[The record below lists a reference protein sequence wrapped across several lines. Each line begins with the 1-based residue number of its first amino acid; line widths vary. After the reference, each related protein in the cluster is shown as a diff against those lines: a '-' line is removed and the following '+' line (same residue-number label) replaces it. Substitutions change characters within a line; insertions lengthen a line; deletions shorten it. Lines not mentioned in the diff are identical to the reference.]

1 MAAARRRRLRR
12 TTIATLTLAVLV
24 LLPSAGA
31 TPLSPGQNSDDAEL
45 TLTSI
50 TPVVEDEGAVTVQG
64 RLTNTGSTPLSAPD
78 VDLVPRT
85 ASDKRSDIATWAED
99 DSPIEGVSADNVA
112 LDDIA
117 PGASATF
124 TLATDAETLAPDTAA
139 GAAWVSVQTDATAV
153 HTFVGVNRGPK
164 EYEPL
169 EVVWGIPLLL
179 PNNRRLYQEPSR
191 ARASAWEEAVGE
203 DSRLARLTE
212 EAPDTDEAWLLD
224 PSVVTIPPEP
234 EPGTDE
240 DLATVMDAEREV
252 RSERASALRERM
264 VGEHTVVL
272 PDADADVAAG
282 ADSSAVGD
290 LVRPRIERGSSLA
303 QRFEAHDDVMWPA
316 DGLVTKRRAD
326 ALGRLQPGSGSPTLL
341 TQSSALA
348 PGGFTPTG
356 AARTTG
362 GTPLLVS
369 DTQLSSLVGDLSAE
383 SDVTLARQR
392 LVAET
397 SAVLAE
403 RPGTPRTLFVVPD
416 RSRQPS
422 PEAYAALRA
431 ASADI
436 PWLAKGDTGQLLA
449 EPEEADTDQVP
460 RTRGQLANSPTAK
473 ATRGPVLSPARAARI
488 EEDEESASTFAAVR
502 SDGTTWRR
510 SADASLAQLTSTRW
524 RATPFAFIDLHATL
538 TKAVTLSRDDLQVSS
553 GDVNFFADSGR
564 LQITIVNNSDVELSN
579 LSVDL
584 ASDNPSFRIDDPPDP
599 VTVGPGGRQTVTVE
613 ATALAAGQAPVH
625 VLVTTPAGEELT
637 HPATLEVRMR
647 PTGSAIYWVIGGTA
661 AVLLAAGTW
670 RSVRRPRTQTVTEDD
685 A

>member
-1 MAAARRRRLRR
+1 MAAARRRRLRHA
-12 TTIATLTLAVLV
+12 TVATLTLAVLV

-31 TPLSPGQNSDDAEL
+31 TPLSPGEDSDDAEL
-45 TLTSI
+45 TLTSV
-50 TPVVEDEGAVTVQG
+50 TPVVDEESAVTIQG
-64 RLTNTGSTPLSAPD
+64 RLTNTGSTPLPTAE

-85 ASDKRSDIATWAED
+85 APDKRSEIATWAED

-112 LDDIA
+112 LEDIP
-117 PGASATF
+117 PGESATF
-124 TLATDAETLAPDTAA
+124 TLETDAETLAPDTTA
-139 GAAWVSVQTDATAV
+139 GAAWVSVQTEATAV
-153 HTFVGVNRGPK
+153 HTFVGVQQGPK

-169 EVVWGIPLLL
+169 EMVWGIPLLL
-179 PNNRRLYQEPSR
+179 PGNRRLYQEPSG
-191 ARASAWEEAVGE
+191 ARASAWTEAVGE

-212 EAPDTDEAWLLD
+212 EAPDTDEMWLLD

-234 EPGTDE
+234 EPGMDE
-240 DLATVMDAEREV
+240 DLATAMDTEREV
-252 RSERASALRERM
+252 RSERANALRERM
-264 VGEHTVVL
+264 VGERTIVL

-290 LVRPRIERGSSLA
+290 LVQPRIDRAGKLA
-303 QRFEAHDDVMWPA
+303 ERFEAHDDVMWPA

-326 ALGRLQPGSGSPTLL
+326 GLARLQPGSGSPTLL

-356 AARTTG
+356 SARTTG

-369 DTQLSSLVGDLSAE
+369 DTHLASLVGDLDRE

-397 SAVLAE
+397 AAVLSE

-416 RSRQPS
+416 RTKQPS
-422 PEAYAALRA
+422 PEAYAALRE

-436 PWLAKGDTGQLLA
+436 PWLEKGDTGQLLSEPA
-449 EPEEADTDQVP
+449 EAPTDQVP
-460 RTRGQLANSPTAK
+460 RTREQLASSPTAK

-488 EEDEESASTFAAVR
+488 EEDEESAVTFAAVR
-502 SDGTTWRR
+502 SDGGTWRR
-510 SADASLAQLTSTRW
+510 SADTSLAQLTSARW
-524 RATPFAFIDLHATL
+524 RTAPYAFVDLHAAL
-538 TKAVTLSRDDLQVSS
+538 TKAVTLSRDDLEVSS

-564 LQITIVNNSDVELSN
+564 LQITIVNKSDVELSN
-579 LSVDL
+579 LAVDL

-599 VTVGPGGRQTVTVE
+599 VTVGPGGRQTVTVQ

-625 VLVTTPAGEELT
+625 VLVTTPGGEELT

-647 PTGSAIYWVIGGTA
+647 PTGSAIYWVIGGAA

-670 RSVRRPRTQTVTEDD
+670 RSVRRPRKQTVTEDD

>member
-1 MAAARRRRLRR
+1 M
-12 TTIATLTLAVLV
+12 LTLAVLV

-31 TPLSPGQNSDDAEL
+31 TPLSPGEDSDDVEL
-45 TLTSI
+45 SLTSV
-50 TPVVEDEGAVTVQG
+50 TPVVDDEGSATVQG
-64 RLTNTGSTPLSAPD
+64 ELTNTGSSTLTAPD
-78 VDLVPRT
+78 IDLVPRT
-85 ASDKRSDIATWAED
+85 ASDKRSDIASWAD
-99 DSPIEGVSADNVA
+99 GDAPIDGVSADSVA
-112 LDDIA
+112 LEDIA
-117 PGASATF
+117 PGESATF
-124 TLATDAETLAPDTAA
+124 TLETDAETLAPDTTV
-139 GAAWVSVQTDATAV
+139 GAAWVSVQTDETAV
-153 HTFVGVNRGPK
+153 HTFIGVHTAK

-179 PNNRRLYQEPSR
+179 PNNRRLYQEPSA
-191 ARASAWEEAVGE
+191 ARATAWEEAVGE
-203 DSRLARLTE
+203 ESPLARLTE

-224 PSVVTIPPEP
+224 PSAVSIPPEP

-240 DLATVMDAEREV
+240 DLATAMDAERDV
-252 RSERASALRERM
+252 RSERASAIRERM
-264 VGEHTVVL
+264 VGERTVVL
-272 PDADADVAAG
+272 PEADADVAAG
-282 ADSSAVGD
+282 ADSAPVGE
-290 LVRPRIERGSSLA
+290 LIRPRLDRARTLA
-303 QRFEAHDDVMWPA
+303 DRFEARDDVMWPA
-316 DGLVTKRRAD
+316 DGLVTRSRAEGLED
-326 ALGRLQPGSGSPTLL
+326 LHPGSDEPTLI

-369 DTQLSSLVGDLSAE
+369 DTHLSSLVGDLSGDG
-383 SDVTLARQR
+383 DVTLARQR

-416 RSRQPS
+416 RSKQPS
-422 PEAYAALRA
+422 PEAYSALRN
-431 ASADI
+431 ASEDI
-436 PWLAKGDTGQLLA
+436 PWLAKGDTDQLLGETA
-449 EPEEADTDQVP
+449 AASTDQVP
-460 RTRGQLANSPTAK
+460 RTRGQLADSPTAK
-473 ATRGPVLSPARAARI
+473 AARGPVLSPARAARI

-502 SDGTTWRR
+502 SDGATWRR
-510 SADASLAQLTSTRW
+510 SASSSLAQLTSTRW
-524 RATPFAFIDLHATL
+524 RTTPYAYVDLHATL

-564 LQITIVNNSDVELSN
+564 LQITIVNNSEVELSN
-579 LSVDL
+579 LNVDL
-584 ASDNPSFRIDDPPDP
+584 ASDNPSFRVDDAPEP

-625 VLVTTPAGEELT
+625 VLVTTPDGKELT

-661 AVLLAAGTW
+661 ALLLAAGTW
-670 RSVRRPRTQTVTEDD
+670 RSVRRPRKQTVTEDD